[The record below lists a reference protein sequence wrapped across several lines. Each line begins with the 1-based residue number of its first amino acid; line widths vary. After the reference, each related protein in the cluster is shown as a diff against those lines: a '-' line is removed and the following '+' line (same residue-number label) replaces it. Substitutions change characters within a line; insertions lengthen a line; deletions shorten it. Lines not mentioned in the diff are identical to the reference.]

1 MYLVSSASPF
11 ERRGTRSPP
20 ASSPVCDCDAPP
32 PKSLLKN
39 DMILR
44 VTQYCTRKGS
54 SGQRHGSTHPR
65 EGPPAKLHYCGFR
78 SCGLLSAITSSESI
92 SESMLTNDSS
102 NPNQQQR
109 TSLSS
114 HRLHGSHNASS
125 RQSCGF
131 RSASRQSLGRHPE
144 EPYDVA

>member
-54 SGQRHGSTHPR
+54 SGQRHGSTHAR
-65 EGPPAKLHYCGFR
+65 QRPPAKLHYCGFR
-78 SCGLLSAITSSESI
+78 SCGQLLPSGGRNLVLSQCSPATRRIRTNSSALASH
-92 SESMLTNDSS
+92 LTDYMGL
-102 NPNQQQR
+102 
-109 TSLSS
+109 T
-114 HRLHGSHNASS
+114 
-125 RQSCGF
+125 
-131 RSASRQSLGRHPE
+131 
-144 EPYDVA
+144 